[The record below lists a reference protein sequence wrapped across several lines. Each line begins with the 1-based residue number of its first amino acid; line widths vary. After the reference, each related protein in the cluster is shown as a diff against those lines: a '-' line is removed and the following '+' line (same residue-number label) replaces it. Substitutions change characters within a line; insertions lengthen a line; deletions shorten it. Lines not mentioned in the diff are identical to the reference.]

1 MYATPTQADEKQGR
15 SGELLLLCATT
26 DKVLLWLPRCP
37 ATLLLTC
44 PIRASN
50 RQINNNQLAAS
61 CEAADDSNSTLL
73 SQSYITGK
81 AAAGPE
87 PRGAA
92 GPFTRSERGF
102 DSCGQGSSDRRLLA
116 RFEKAFQRPRTIAV
130 THRLLSNQIPPD
142 SNSRTVSLPIK
153 PRALS
158 AERARACSV
167 GRLQL
172 CRMQAAGLAVK
183 LAQHDDS
190 LLR

>member
-1 MYATPTQADEKQGR
+1 
-15 SGELLLLCATT
+15 LLLLCATT

-102 DSCGQGSSDRRLLA
+102 DSVAKALLTDAFWRVSRKPFKDHGQ
-116 RFEKAFQRPRTIAV
+116 
-130 THRLLSNQIPPD
+130 
-142 SNSRTVSLPIK
+142 
-153 PRALS
+153 
-158 AERARACSV
+158 
-167 GRLQL
+167 
-172 CRMQAAGLAVK
+172 
-183 LAQHDDS
+183 
-190 LLR
+190 